1 MSETYVFLAELL
13 KAEPMGAKV
22 PGDKGDASLVD
33 I

>member
-1 MSETYVFLAELL
+1 MSEAYVFLAELL